1 MSNIKIKKFSNQAN
15 PDILNQ
21 IVEKHNLL
29 GKSVNTGFEQVNGL
43 FDSANTEISAL
54 HNRTHTT
61 DNKLKNIIFHLNK
74 IQIENEVLRKEL
86 SKTNAISLQVVKE
99 NVDEIM
105 KHDLGVDSDFKP
117 VGTLNVTKYN
127 VKG

>member
-1 MSNIKIKKFSNQAN
+1 MSIKIKKFSTQAT

-21 IVEKHNLL
+21 IVDKHNLL
-29 GKSVNTGFEQVNGL
+29 SKSLNTGFEQVNGL

-61 DNKLKNIIFHLNK
+61 DNKIKNLIFHLNK
-74 IQIENEVLRKEL
+74 LQIENEVLRKEL
-86 SKTNAISLQVVKE
+86 IANNLITSQRIRE
-99 NVDEIM
+99 GVDEIM
-105 KHDLGVDSDFKP
+105 RHDLGVDSNLTP

-127 VKG
+127 TTI